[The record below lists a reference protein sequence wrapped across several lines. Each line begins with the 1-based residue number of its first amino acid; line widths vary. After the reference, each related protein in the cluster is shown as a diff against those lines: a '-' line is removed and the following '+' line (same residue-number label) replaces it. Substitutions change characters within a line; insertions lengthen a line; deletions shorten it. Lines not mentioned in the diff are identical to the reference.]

1 MAMRSAARK
10 ARRPERRR
18 RRIHDPK
25 ATRESL
31 LAAAASLFAS
41 RGFDGVTVA
50 EVARQAGT
58 NKALISYHF
67 GGKLQLYR
75 TILRET
81 FAELLSRVE
90 PLRADARPPDQ
101 VLREF
106 IAIVGDTADSRRPH
120 LSRMMLREV
129 IAGGPH
135 LDHEV
140 LAYPMRAFSVV
151 REIIERGVRER
162 VFRPVD
168 PILTH
173 LSLVGSL
180 VFFFATADFRRR
192 MAAETPIPFATT
204 PPDAYVRH
212 IQELIA
218 RGLAVDSA

>member
-1 MAMRSAARK
+1 MAIRNTAKRRTRRL
-10 ARRPERRR
+10 RRPR
-18 RRIHDPK
+18 RRIHDPG
-25 ATRESL
+25 ATREAL
-31 LAAAASLFAS
+31 LTAAASLFAAQ
-41 RGFDGVTVA
+41 GFDGVTVA
-50 EVARQAGT
+50 EVARQAGA

-81 FAELLSRVE
+81 FEELLSRVE
-90 PLRADARPPDQ
+90 PLRSDARPPDQ

-106 IAIVGDTADSRRPH
+106 IALVGTADSRHPH

-135 LDHEV
+135 LDQSILV
-140 LAYPMRAFSVV
+140 YPMRVFAVV

-168 PILTH
+168 PVLTH

-192 MAAETPIPFATT
+192 MASEAPSAIDTAK
-204 PPDAYVRH
+204 PDRYIRH
-212 IQELIA
+212 LQELIA
-218 RGLAVDSA
+218 RGLAVSEP

>member
-1 MAMRSAARK
+1 MRSTATRRT
-10 ARRPERRR
+10 RRPKRRR
-18 RRIHDPK
+18 RRVHNPR
-25 ATRESL
+25 ATREAL
-31 LAAAASLFAS
+31 LAAAAGLFSA

-50 EVARQAGT
+50 EVARQAGA

-81 FAELLSRVE
+81 FEELLSRVE
-90 PLRADARPPDQ
+90 PLRSDAHPPDQ

-106 IAIVGDTADSRRPH
+106 IALVGDTAGSRRPH

-135 LDHEV
+135 LDQQILV
-140 LAYPMRAFSVV
+140 YPMRVFAVV
-151 REIIERGVRER
+151 QEIIERGVREC

-168 PILTH
+168 PVLTH

-180 VFFFATADFRRR
+180 IFFFATADFRRR
-192 MAAETPIPFATT
+192 MASEAPSAIDTAR
-204 PPDAYVRH
+204 PDQYIRH
-212 IQELIA
+212 LQELIA
-218 RGLAVDSA
+218 RGLTVSEP